1 MAQASAPRT
10 VASLFSLTDK
20 TAIVLGGTGGLG
32 QVMTLA
38 LAESGAN
45 IISIELPNDSQS
57 QTLSESIQNVSRQIT
72 VFKCD
77 ISDSKS
83 LRKTFSEIW
92 AAGIVPDILLNS
104 AGIQRRGKAEEIS
117 DEDIDDVGF
126 SNILKLSRTMLK
138 NESRY

>member
-1 MAQASAPRT
+1 MAQSSAPCT
-10 VASLFSLTDK
+10 VASLFSLTGK
-20 TAIVLGGTGGLG
+20 TAIILGGTGGLG

-38 LAESGAN
+38 LAEAGAD
-45 IISIELPNDSQS
+45 IVSIELPNDSQS
-57 QTLSESIQNVSRQIT
+57 KTLSDSIQNVSRKIS

-104 AGIQRRGKAEEIS
+104 AGIQRRGKAEELS
-117 DEDIDDVGF
+117 DEDIDDVSF
-126 SNILKLSRTMLK
+126 SRLLTCLVTLIRT
-138 NESRY
+138 ESRY